1 MCHHSQPTCWPHAH
15 SFFLGTG
22 FLTTVSGHETL
33 GGAQVRGPPP
43 ARTHVWDALKEQRLS
58 RRHSPPMTLPSSEQ
72 VQKQRPRRNSSCQR
86 SQVLPKAR
94 QGKCSCCSPQHTDFK
109 PR

>member
-43 ARTHVWDALKEQRLS
+43 ARTHVWDALKEQRLP

-72 VQKQRPRRNSSCQR
+72 VQKTETLVGRFCLPRHPSC
-86 SQVLPKAR
+86 VD
-94 QGKCSCCSPQHTDFK
+94 GT
-109 PR
+109 